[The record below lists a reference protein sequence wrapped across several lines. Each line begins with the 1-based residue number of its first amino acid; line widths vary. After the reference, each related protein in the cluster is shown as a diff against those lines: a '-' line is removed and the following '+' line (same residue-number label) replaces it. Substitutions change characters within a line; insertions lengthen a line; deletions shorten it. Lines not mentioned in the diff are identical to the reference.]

1 MESALTVLAFL
12 LGHCWQTPLPDRA
25 IDTHC
30 FTEEKPGALVRDRH
44 AVRKDGKIV
53 YTGETAFTIA
63 PSGVLRFHYT
73 GSTGADIGGPMHADG
88 DKIIFDDTDNSGT
101 TTFWRQIDP
110 EHFEDVTSGEVES
123 RKLYV
128 RVSGTR
134 P

>member
-73 GSTGADIGGPMHADG
+73 GSTGADIEGPMHADG
-88 DKIIFDDTDNSGT
+88 GKIVLTGMAVH
-101 TTFWRQIDP
+101 RVLV
-110 EHFEDVTSGEVES
+110 EDASKLAGEV
-123 RKLYV
+123 
-128 RVSGTR
+128 SGVKEVQNRMVVVHGPRAFT
-134 P
+134 